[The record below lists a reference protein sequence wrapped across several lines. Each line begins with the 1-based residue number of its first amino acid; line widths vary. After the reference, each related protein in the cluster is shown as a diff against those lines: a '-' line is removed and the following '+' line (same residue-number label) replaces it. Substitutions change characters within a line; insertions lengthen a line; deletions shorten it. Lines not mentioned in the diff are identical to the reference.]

1 MGEFIKNIDV
11 LRNHVLVS
19 NEFSFKNVNIFKP
32 DALLKYFLPIFNQ
45 SLIDQ
50 VESFETETNLIK
62 KASFDKFEKA
72 LSKFIVFEFLIEG
85 QLTIQDSAVSR
96 IESENS
102 KTAYKNQVLDSRDQ
116 LEETALS
123 IIEDLIQLFDD
134 NTVIFTEWLTSPL
147 KKSTDNLLI
156 ASASEFNNIERLYRK
171 NTTFYSLVTEQETTI
186 DLFVRSRFDST
197 LIDEIIANESLSAE
211 KSKFRAYIQKA
222 VANFTIANSIKKNLV
237 KLSRDGVRIIQ
248 VDKDTASKIESSADS
263 NSIGVTFNSFLDDG
277 HRYINLADNYKNSN
291 LTAFGLSVSDTP
303 FVKTKPWM

>member
-1 MGEFIKNIDV
+1 MGEFVKNIEA

-19 NEFSFKNVNIFKP
+19 HEFSFKNVKIFKP
-32 DALLKYFLPIFNQ
+32 DVLLKYFLPFFSQ

-50 VESFETETNLIK
+50 VESFETESNVIK
-62 KASFDKFEKA
+62 KSSFEKFEKA
-72 LSKFIVFEFLIEG
+72 ISKFIVFEFLIEG
-85 QLTIQDSAVSR
+85 QLTIQDGAVSR

-116 LEETALS
+116 LEETGLS

-134 NTVIFTEWLTSPL
+134 NTAIFTDWLTSPL
-147 KKSTDNLLI
+147 KKSTVNLFI
-156 ASASEFNNIERLYRK
+156 KSASEFNEIERLYRK
-171 NTTFYSLVTEQETTI
+171 NTTFYSIVTEQETTI
-186 DLFVRSRFDST
+186 DLFIRSRFDST
-197 LIDEIIANESLSAE
+197 LIDEIIENDSLTTE
-211 KSKFRAYIQKA
+211 KKKFRAYLQKA

-263 NSIGVTFNSFLDDG
+263 TSIGMTFKSFMDVG

-291 LTAFGLSVSDTP
+291 LTAFGLTVSDTP